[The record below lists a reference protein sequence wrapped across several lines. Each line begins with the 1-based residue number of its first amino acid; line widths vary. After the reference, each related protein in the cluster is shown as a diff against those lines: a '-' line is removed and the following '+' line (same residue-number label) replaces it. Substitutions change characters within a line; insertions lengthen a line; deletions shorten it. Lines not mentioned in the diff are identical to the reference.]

1 MPKNKVRYGLENL
14 HFAYMKQDGTW
25 ETPIHIPGL
34 VGFNANPDENDVE
47 FYADN
52 IKYYFRRV
60 NNGYTGDVETALI
73 PDEVLA
79 EVLGWIID
87 SSDVLVE
94 IADGKAKAFA
104 LLAQIQGDVKN
115 RRFVYYNCQGGR
127 PGQASTTQGSS
138 ADPQTETMPLEILPI
153 KVGENYLV
161 KAVVEQGSAAY
172 ADWFNGVYV
181 PDGSTISANKLKL
194 EMAISLAES
203 FNAEDYTE
211 ESYSVLETA
220 LLLAEGVV
228 LNTNATQP
236 EINSATKDLN
246 EAILALIPA

>member
-14 HFAYMKQDGTW
+14 HFAYMKQDGEW

-52 IKYYFRRV
+52 IKYYFRKV

-94 IADGKAKAFA
+94 VSDAKARPFA
-104 LLAQIQGDVKN
+104 LLAQIQGDAKN

-127 PGQASTTQGSS
+127 PGQSSTTQGSS

-153 KVGENYLV
+153 RVGENYLV
-161 KAVVEQGSAAY
+161 KAVAEQGTAAY
-172 ADWFNGVYV
+172 ANWFNNVYQ
-181 PDGSTISANKLKL
+181 PDGSTIVVNKVKL
-194 EMAISLAES
+194 EAAISLAES

-211 ESYSVLETA
+211 DSFSVLETA
-220 LLLAEGVV
+220 LLLAESVA
-228 LNTNATQP
+228 LDSSATQP
-236 EINSATKDLN
+236 EINSALKELN
-246 EAILALIPA
+246 DAILTLIPA

>member
-1 MPKNKVRYGLENL
+1 MAKNKVRYGLENL
-14 HFAYMKQDGTW
+14 HFAYMRPDGSW

-52 IKYYFRRV
+52 IKYYFRKV

-73 PDEVLA
+73 PDEILA

-94 IADGKAKAFA
+94 IADGKARPFA
-104 LLAQIQGDVKN
+104 LLAQIQGDAKN

-138 ADPQTETMPLEILPI
+138 ADPQTETMPLGILPI
-153 KVGENYLV
+153 KVGGNLLV

-172 ADWFNGVYV
+172 ANWFNGVYV
-181 PDGSTISANKLKL
+181 PDGSTIAANKPKL
-194 EMAISLAES
+194 EAAISLAETLS
-203 FNAEDYTE
+203 AADYTE
-211 ESYSVLETA
+211 ASWEDLESA
-220 LLLAEGVV
+220 LLLAEGI
-228 LNTNATQP
+228 AASQSSTQP
-236 EINSATKDLN
+236 EINSAVKDLN
-246 EAILALIPA
+246 DAILALIPS